1 MYQAQTCTN
10 GHWNTSPVRF
20 VSEDLA
26 MQHAE
31 KLADQ
36 FVTISDYRTIPCEEK
51 LNGQVPVLAF

>member
-20 VSEDLA
+20 ASEELA
-26 MQHAE
+26 MKHAE

-36 FVTISDYRTIPCEEK
+36 FVTISDYRTVKSPENVNE
-51 LNGQVPVLAF
+51 QVPVLAF